1 MNFDDLARPDSALAD
16 VCARTVAVLVKHG
29 HLDLLIE
36 AAGTIHTG
44 GPGAWNC
51 AEGAARELSR
61 RGEQD
66 AAWQIL
72 VPYAQPHNWA
82 AVETA
87 AELLESWGRAEE
99 ALALVRTQEGQD
111 RLAAPV
117 EARLL
122 VVLGR
127 VQEGV
132 DLLRPHLEDWY
143 YLQGLVDATKGAG
156 CDEQVVD
163 LMAPFVEQELQTG
176 HPLLATVML
185 AQVLERQGRLDEA
198 VQALQRNLDNGNSV
212 SVNVVEELAQLLARH
227 ERLQELEE
235 LTTRSYGRYA
245 VGALIGKLEELG
257 RTDAAFAAA
266 RRAATDHPMHG
277 PAHLADLLVRHG
289 RPGEVLEAAR
299 ALLADRDCGCYEQG
313 LLMKLVEHGHPDTAY
328 DLLAELA
335 SLAPRVTDDE
345 DGRMYLAEWEEKLAR
360 LRIWLLSETG
370 RADEAIAVLEGL
382 TDDEF
387 YLRREMLAGVLE
399 DQGRPDEAIAVLA
412 ASTESL
418 EAYEL
423 GDLLIRQGRAR
434 EAFAVF
440 TKAPDA
446 PFSSVLRR

>member
-1 MNFDDLARPDSALAD
+1 MNFDDLDKPDSALDD
-16 VCARTVAVLVKHG
+16 VCARTVAVLLEHG

-36 AAGTIHTG
+36 AAGTIRNG
-44 GPGAWNC
+44 GPGAWHC

-61 RGEQD
+61 RGEQE
-66 AAWQIL
+66 AAWQL
-72 VPYAQPHNWA
+72 LAPYAQPRNWA

-111 RLAAPV
+111 RLAAPI

-127 VQEGV
+127 AQEAV
-132 DLLRPHLEDWY
+132 DLLRLHLEDWY
-143 YLQGLVDATKGAG
+143 YLRGLVDATKGAG

-185 AQVLERQGRLDEA
+185 AQVLERQGRVDEA
-198 VQALQRNLDNGNSV
+198 VQALQRNLDTGNSI

-227 ERLQELEE
+227 ERLQDLEE
-235 LTTRSYGRYA
+235 LTTRSYGQYA
-245 VGALIGKLEELG
+245 IGQLIGKLEELG

-266 RRAATDHPMHG
+266 RRAAADHPMRG

-289 RPGEVLEAAR
+289 RPDEALEAAR
-299 ALLADRDCGCYEQG
+299 PLLADRDCGCYEQG
-313 LLMKLVEHGHPDTAY
+313 LLTKLVEHGHPDTAY

-335 SLAPRVTDDE
+335 SRPPQVTDDE

-370 RADEAIAVLEGL
+370 RADEAIAILEGL

-387 YLRREMLAGVLE
+387 YLRRETLAGVLE
-399 DQGRPDEAIAVLA
+399 NQGRPDEAIAVLA

-440 TKAPDA
+440 KKDPDA